1 MFGHCLVKINSSYA
15 FLAGGQLEG
24 NRGSEAA
31 YLFSET
37 EGFVRQAD
45 MSTTR
50 MSHSCGLIAG
60 GLIIVAGGWIKK
72 HDEALNST
80 EIFNLS
86 TSTWETGPALPLAT
100 SAAAMIS
107 DNAGTFLIG
116 GSTKG
121 QKTVQWDKT
130 IHKLVGSENSSYSW
144 LEVGEMSKGR
154 RDFSG
159 TKLNLTD
166 AECEGWRQNVL

>member
-1 MFGHCLVKINSSYA
+1 LFGHCLVKINSSYA
-15 FLAGGQLEG
+15 FLAGGQLPG

-37 EGFVRQAD
+37 KGFVRQAD

-60 GLIIVAGGWIKK
+60 GLIIVAGGRIKN

-121 QKTVQWDKT
+121 NWDKT
-130 IHKLVGSENSSYSW
+130 IHKLVGSENSSLSW

-154 RDFSG
+154 SYFSG